1 MGRNGAKVRERK
13 RAVPS
18 SREFMRRGRPKA
30 CVFCLQ
36 EVLWI
41 DYKDVGLLRRY
52 VSDRGKIR
60 SRRVTGNCA
69 KHQRDLAVAIKNA
82 RELALMPYTVR
93 TGIERGRTLVK
104 SLPVAPEDEFLEEPN
119 EELMNELAGAV
130 VEEALEEASEEL
142 EEEIGAIEELTEEAL
157 EDAEAAQSS
166 STLDDEGE
174 SNG

>member
-13 RAVPS
+13 RTVPS
-18 SREFMRRGRPKA
+18 SREFLRRGRPKA
-30 CVFCLQ
+30 CVFCVQ

-93 TGIERGRTLVK
+93 TGIERGRSLVK
-104 SLPVAPEDEFLEEPN
+104 ALPISPEDQFQEESS
-119 EELMNELAGAV
+119 EELMSELAGAV
-130 VEEALEEASEEL
+130 IEEALEEATEEL
-142 EEEIGAIEELTEEAL
+142 EQEIGAIEELAQEAIEDSQDEEGFSAG
-157 EDAEAAQSS
+157 S
-166 STLDDEGE
+166 DDGE
-174 SNG
+174 TNG